1 MKRNE
6 QFDKIR
12 EWAEIRGLY
21 DKGDVKTQYCKLGE
35 EFGELGRAIIKSEEK
50 ELKDAIG
57 DIVVVLTNLAHL
69 AGTSIEQCIGLAFNE
84 IENRKGSMQNGSFV
98 KEEKKD
104 IEVDVWRCDGLTEK
118 ITSSWAVFFTIG
130 KNYKSFSEP
139 RDGMLFLINDNN
151 YEMVCDESQFTYLP
165 F

>member
-35 EFGELGRAIIKSEEK
+35 EFGELGRAIIKCEEK

-57 DIVVVLTNLAHL
+57 DMVVVLTNLAHL

-98 KEEKKD
+98 KEEE
-104 IEVDVWRCDGLTEK
+104 IEVRWWYCDGLIEG
-118 ITSSWAVFFTIG
+118 SCRNWAKHFVVG
-130 KNYKSFSEP
+130 KSYKEFSKGNCDVVYLEA
-139 RDGMLFLINDNN
+139 DNKMG
-151 YEMVCDESQFTYLP
+151 YCCDKSQFTLLP